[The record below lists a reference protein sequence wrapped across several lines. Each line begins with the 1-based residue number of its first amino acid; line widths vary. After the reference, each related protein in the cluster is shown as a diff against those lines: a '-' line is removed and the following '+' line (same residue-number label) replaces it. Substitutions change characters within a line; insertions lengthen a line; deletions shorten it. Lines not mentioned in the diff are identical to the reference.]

1 VRSASKSRLERTKQ
15 WNFAG
20 VLLTVVSVTIVYL
33 NVIASFVLSVFH
45 NFSLERSVLG
55 NPYIIGLPVNSILN
69 TLGVILLCGM
79 CKNVSP
85 LAFLRGSKLKI
96 QVEAAFDKLNTKS

>member
-1 VRSASKSRLERTKQ
+1 MHSASKIRLERTKQ
-15 WNFAG
+15 LNFAG
-20 VLLTVVSVTIVYL
+20 VLLNVVSVTIVYL
-33 NVIASFVLSVFH
+33 NVIASFVQLFSQ

-85 LAFLRGSKLKI
+85 LAFVRGSKLKI
-96 QVEAAFDKLNTKS
+96 QDEAAFDKLNTK